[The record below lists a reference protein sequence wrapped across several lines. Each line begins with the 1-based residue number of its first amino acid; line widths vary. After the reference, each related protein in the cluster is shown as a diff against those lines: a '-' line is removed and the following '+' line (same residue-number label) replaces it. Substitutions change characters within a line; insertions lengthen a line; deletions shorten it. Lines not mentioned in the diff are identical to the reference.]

1 MVTFGPVG
9 DTGQDQED
17 QPPPVIS
24 LPLCLHRPVPAAFP
38 GSSSD
43 ITAADEKR
51 GQKIF
56 RGCTIKFQTSKM
68 GGGSLEN
75 RPSDRGFFPCATT
88 HKIRELFLTGAKEA
102 EGGRPLEK
110 NSSDRGIVS

>member
-24 LPLCLHRPVPAAFP
+24 LPLCLHRPVPAALSWA
-38 GSSSD
+38 GSVKS
-43 ITAADEKR
+43 TAGEKW

-56 RGCTIKFQTSKM
+56 RGCTLKVQKSKM
-68 GGGSLEN
+68 GGRPLEN
-75 RPSDRGFFPCATT
+75 HPSDRGFFYYATMR
-88 HKIRELFLTGAKEA
+88 KI
-102 EGGRPLEK
+102 
-110 NSSDRGIVS
+110 